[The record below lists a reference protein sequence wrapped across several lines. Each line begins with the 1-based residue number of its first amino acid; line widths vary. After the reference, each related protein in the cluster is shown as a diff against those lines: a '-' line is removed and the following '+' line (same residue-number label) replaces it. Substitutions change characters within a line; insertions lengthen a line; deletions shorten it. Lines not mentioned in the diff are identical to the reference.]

1 MKEDN
6 PTYKPAS
13 SIAPS
18 IVPRTVYSIED
29 TEQFWKEAN
38 TELHRCFQK
47 GSMIGKGNSVVDT
60 DYIKVIDIV
69 VTSIFQSIRDSVND
83 ENLEIEE
90 RQDKLHQ
97 VKVAETSFKSAIEVL
112 AMLEIKL
119 DSNSVICILQGCI
132 NESALQL
139 SKKYERRL
147 RT

>member
-60 DYIKVIDIV
+60 DYIKVIDDWFDKSPLIDTNINSEETYDNIQQEKSISKSVRKTSGVRLLDEV
-69 VTSIFQSIRDSVND
+69 V
-83 ENLEIEE
+83 
-90 RQDKLHQ
+90 
-97 VKVAETSFKSAIEVL
+97 
-112 AMLEIKL
+112 
-119 DSNSVICILQGCI
+119 
-132 NESALQL
+132 
-139 SKKYERRL
+139 
-147 RT
+147 